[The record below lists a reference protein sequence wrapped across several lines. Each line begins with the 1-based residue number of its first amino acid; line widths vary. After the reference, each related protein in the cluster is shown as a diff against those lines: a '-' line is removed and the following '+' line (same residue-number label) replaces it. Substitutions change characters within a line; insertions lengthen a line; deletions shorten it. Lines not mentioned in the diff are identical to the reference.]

1 MDSKTDFSSYSE
13 EPAPPAYSDSSYTT
27 FSISSSSTPQY
38 YSAQIQSQLSSLT
51 TQISSVRTEAELIS
65 HAQEEKILSLLTN
78 DIQIYVSD
86 FANSGL
92 KKGTLILIP
101 AAALLEAGENAVP
114 TDYDFKTADEYD
126 RVVRVRDKEDGVK
139 MWYWRDEDMANRL
152 AGYLRPAPPNPR
164 TLELPPTKEQVKTKV
179 EAVPSRGFWG
189 WKKSTTQQQPT
200 EPKIKANNGWANNKG
215 EQKEGG
221 DRVVMEVKAEEVVFR
236 SENEFGMLCSERGYA
251 VVVKLKVTLGG
262 R

>member
-1 MDSKTDFSSYSE
+1 MESKTDLSSYHE

-27 FSISSSSTPQY
+27 FSTSASSTSQY

-51 TQISSVRTEAELIS
+51 TQISSVRTQAELIS

-78 DIQIYVSD
+78 DIQIYLSD

-92 KKGTLILIP
+92 KKGTLLLIP
-101 AAALLEAGENAVP
+101 AASLLEAGRNAVP

-126 RVVRVRDKEDGVK
+126 RVVRVRDEEDGAK

-152 AGYLRPAPPNPR
+152 AGYLRPPPPNPR
-164 TLELPPTKEQVKTKV
+164 TLELPLRKEQGKTKA
-179 EAVPSRGFWG
+179 EAAPSRGFWG
-189 WKKSTTQQQPT
+189 WKKGTIQQQPP
-200 EPKIKANNGWANNKG
+200 EPKIKANNGCTNTKG
-215 EQKEGG
+215 EQKESG

-251 VVVKLKVTLGG
+251 VIVKLMVTLGD